1 MRTPP
6 NFDPLRFARPN
17 RISDDVRR
25 LLIAE
30 AAYFRAQSRGPGT
43 GDAVDDW
50 LAAEAEVNAR
60 LRNQPLRNG

>member
-17 RISDDVRR
+17 RVSDEVRR

-30 AAYFRAQSRGPGT
+30 AAYFRAQKRGSVG
-43 GDAVDDW
+43 GDAIDDW
-50 LAAEAEVNAR
+50 LAAEQEVDAR
-60 LRNQPLRNG
+60 LLNQTLRNG